1 MHDMKHLQRSP
12 ITSSVLSFYLLSIMT
27 KKMRRKSKI
36 YPGNLAKISVLDDEN
51 IIYSLGSYL
60 ENKRKEDL
68 VDYIYYFRK

>member
-1 MHDMKHLQRSP
+1 
-12 ITSSVLSFYLLSIMT
+12 MT

-36 YPGNLAKISVLDDEN
+36 YPGNLARRSVLDDEN